1 MDKRKEDKMIKTLV
15 CLTYKL
21 GIGVMAFYLLA
32 FIVVG
37 IADFINYIKLKFK

>member
-1 MDKRKEDKMIKTLV
+1 MDKRKEGIMIIPLV

-21 GIGVMAFYLLA
+21 GFGIMAFYALA

-37 IADFINYIKLKFK
+37 ISDFINYIKLKLK

>member
-1 MDKRKEDKMIKTLV
+1 MISPLV

-21 GIGVMAFYLLA
+21 GIGIISFYLLA

-37 IADFINYIKLKFK
+37 IADIINYIKLKLK